1 MSPGVAWG
9 SHADFLGPLGGLMGS
24 LGGVS
29 GASWSAFGGFFGNHM
44 KIIMNFNENH
54 EKIIGNWCL
63 PRAVLTGR
71 YTTFEG
77 SHEIKGTLSQN
88 PQNH

>member
-1 MSPGVAWG
+1 
-9 SHADFLGPLGGLMGS
+9 MGS

-44 KIIMNFNENH
+44 KIMMNFNENH
-54 EKIIGNWCL
+54 KKIIGNWCL